1 MSRRVERVGLAH
13 VEIPFKTA
21 PSHAGEN
28 APVRASILVAVET
41 DDGVIGLGE
50 CAPPIRVGLKAA
62 VAQCWNALAETVL
75 PTILG
80 KSFED
85 LEDVEAAHRCWPG
98 VPASASAGAE
108 TALWDLVGQQARV
121 PLSEMLGASP
131 MRIEAGVE
139 SGLVLD
145 LAPTVTDLLRAAE
158 SHLEEG
164 YRRLTVAIAPGRD
177 LGFVE
182 AVRRSHPD
190 LPLAIDAGQR
200 FSRSDTTLFRR
211 IDELMPLWISE
222 PWPRDDLDGLKALQ
236 AELMNPISLDSMD
249 DEAIQSGACRVAR
262 LSIQTAGGFGPA
274 RKRHDFC
281 ARHGVDCWVGTA
293 PELGVGQSQAVH
305 LATLSNC
312 KDATDAAPPIR
323 WLVDDVVVP
332 AIEFDE
338 PGRFLVSSRPGL
350 GHLLDPLKV
359 RRYQVRYQEWTVG
372 EQGA

>member
-1 MSRRVERVGLAH
+1 MSRRVERVGLVH

-21 PSHAGEN
+21 PTPSEDN
-28 APVRASILVAVET
+28 APVRASILVAIET
-41 DDGVIGLGE
+41 GDGIIAYGE
-50 CAPPIRVGLKAA
+50 CAPSINGDQGAAIGRCWKA
-62 VAQCWNALAETVL
+62 LEETIL

-80 KSFED
+80 KTFED
-85 LEDVEAAHRCWPG
+85 LEEIHAVHATWTG
-98 VPASASAGAE
+98 VPVSASAGAE
-108 TALWDLVGQQARV
+108 TALWDLVGQQAQV

-139 SGLVLD
+139 SGLVLE
-145 LAPTVTDLLRAAE
+145 LATTVTDLLRSAE

-164 YRRLTVAIAPGRD
+164 YRRLTIPIAPGRD
-177 LGFVE
+177 LEFVE
-182 AVRRSHPD
+182 AVRRAHPD
-190 LPLAIDAGQR
+190 LPLAIDAGMR
-200 FSRSDTTLFRR
+200 FSPADYALFRK

-222 PWPRDDLDGLKALQ
+222 PWSSEDVKGLRSLQ
-236 AELMNPISLDSMD
+236 SDLMNPISLDAGNES
-249 DEAIQSGACRVAR
+249 AIRNGACRVAR

-274 RKRHDFC
+274 RRRHDFC
-281 ARHGVDCWVGTA
+281 AESGVDCWVGTV

-305 LATLSNC
+305 LATLPNC

-338 PGRFLVSSRPGL
+338 PGKFLVSSRPGL

-359 RRYQVRYQEWTVG
+359 RRYQVRYQEWTL
-372 EQGA
+372 EA